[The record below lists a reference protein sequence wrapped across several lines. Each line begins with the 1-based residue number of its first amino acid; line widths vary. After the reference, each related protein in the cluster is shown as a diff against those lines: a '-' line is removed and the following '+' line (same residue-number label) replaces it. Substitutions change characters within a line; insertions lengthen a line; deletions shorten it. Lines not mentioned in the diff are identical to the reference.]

1 MSNSPHRPHNPPMN
15 ALWQQLTLVN
25 LPLANWRGSSYAA
38 RLVGALHQWQA
49 GSWLMMRSEALAIWL
64 LAMFFG
70 LAPFVSTT
78 LMSILLGGCAA
89 FWLLL
94 TLADGVLAQDRA
106 DAPARIQVG
115 LTPIHLI
122 VMLYWGISVVATA
135 LSPVRSAAI
144 EGLGKLT
151 LYLLM
156 FVFMA
161 RVFRSAKARAWVLAI
176 YLHVTLLVSTYG
188 IRQWIFGAEPL
199 ATWSDPDSAMGNFTR
214 VYSFLGNPNLLAAY
228 LIPAIAYS
236 LMAILIWP
244 GRMRKALA
252 GLMAVMNIL
261 CLMFTYSRGGWIG
274 LVLTLVTLAVLMGY
288 WFHLYRRAWVLP
300 AVLGGL
306 VGTILIGVVL
316 IPPVRSRVLSM
327 FIGRGDSSNNFR
339 INVWTSVL
347 DMIRHKPI
355 LGIGPGNRAFNQVY
369 PLYARARFT
378 ALSAY
383 SIVLEVAVE
392 TGIFGVLC
400 FLWLLATTFSQGAVQ
415 LARLRK
421 LRDTEAF
428 WLMGAI
434 ATLVGLLGHGL
445 FDTVLYRPQVNT
457 LWWLSFAII
466 ASFYVPQEES
476 TIQAEELGELSAVND

>member
-1 MSNSPHRPHNPPMN
+1 MN
-15 ALWQQLTLVN
+15 ALWQQLTLVH
-25 LPLANWRGSSYAA
+25 LPLHQWRGSSYAA
-38 RLVGALHQWQA
+38 RLVGLLHNWQA
-49 GSWLMMRSEALAIWL
+49 GSWLMMRSEALAIGL
-64 LAMFFG
+64 LAIFFG

-78 LMSILLGGCAA
+78 LMSILLTGCAA

-94 TLADGVLAQDRA
+94 TLADGAQGQA
-106 DAPARIQVG
+106 KVG
-115 LTPIHLI
+115 LTPMHLI
-122 VMLYWGISVVATA
+122 VMAYWGISVVATGV
-135 LSPVRSAAI
+135 SPVRSAAL

-161 RVFRSAKARAWVLAI
+161 RVFRSAKARNWVLAI

-236 LMAILIWP
+236 LMAIVIWP

-288 WFHLYRRAWVLP
+288 WFGLYRRAWVLP

-316 IPPVRSRVLSM
+316 IPPVRGRVLSM
-327 FIGRGDSSNNFR
+327 FMGRGDSSNNFR

-347 DMIRHKPI
+347 DMIRHRPV

-369 PLYARARFT
+369 PIYARARFT

-392 TGIFGVLC
+392 TGIVGVLC

-421 LRDTEAF
+421 LRDREAF

-457 LWWLSFAII
+457 LWWLSFAVI

-476 TIQAEELGELSAVND
+476 AIKEPKLGKLSAPSD